1 MDRQALLV
9 RYTRCDTVQQVLALG
24 VSEQSRTVRI
34 GVRGVEHQA
43 DGVENFAQ
51 LVVGRDHA
59 ENVALRLGQRAEK
72 PSISAR

>member
-1 MDRQALLV
+1 
-9 RYTRCDTVQQVLALG
+9 
-24 VSEQSRTVRI
+24 VRI